1 MRDDR
6 PARDDRFS
14 LTSILLLAL
23 ACALAPAVG
32 AQEQTFKAR
41 LSSVPISAD
50 MAALITGSGSV
61 TGTLSGH
68 TLTLTGLFTGLQS
81 PATLAHVHI
90 GERTGVRGPAV
101 FDVRVDRAPTGS
113 LSATIEL
120 TDPQIAS
127 LTRGFFYIQLHSEKA
142 PDGNLWGWLLVP
154 EGQR

>member
-6 PARDDRFS
+6 PVQDGRFA

-23 ACALAPAVG
+23 ACALAPAAR

-50 MAALITGSGSV
+50 MAAQITGSGSV
-61 TGTLSGH
+61 SGTLSGH
-68 TLTLTGLFTGLQS
+68 TLTLNGLFTGLQT

-90 GERTGVRGPAV
+90 GERTGVRGPVV
-101 FDVRVDRAPTGS
+101 FDVRVDHATTGS
-113 LSATIEL
+113 MSATIEL
-120 TDPQIAS
+120 TDAQIAS
-127 LTRGFFYIQLHSEKA
+127 LNRGFFYIQLHSEKA